1 MATGQFVIDFR
12 SQANITKSYLL
23 FITEDCRLLFALM
36 TMIVTAAIIAA
47 ATNSPIIRGVVKEV
61 ADWFQ

>member
-1 MATGQFVIDFR
+1 
-12 SQANITKSYLL
+12 
-23 FITEDCRLLFALM
+23 M